1 MATAER
7 AFEVALG
14 FSKERAGDVEVGN
27 GFVKGRAAGH
37 VVEVGGSGFV
47 KTGAGHAGNVEVASG
62 FDINKKKAGN
72 VEIASNGFTTK
83 EKASDVEVAN
93 AFLTAKDDG
102 TGNVEVA
109 TNGVTTTQQK
119 AGDDAEVIIGNN
131 NGVVTTN
138 QARTG
143 DDAEVLH
150 DFSPLL
156 VVYKS
161 GRLERPLI
169 LPLVPP
175 GHDAATG
182 VVSKDVPLSGGSTFV
197 RLRLYLPPIAA
208 AENAKKKK
216 KKLPVVVY
224 FHGGGFV
231 IGSAAT
237 CVYHRTLN
245 DLSAACPAVAVSVD
259 YRLAPEHLL
268 PAAYDDSL
276 AALKWVLAASDPW
289 LAAHA
294 DMDRVFLAGDS
305 AGGNICHHLAMHP
318 DVVTRGLMIKGV
330 VLIHPW
336 FWGKEPIDGER
347 AHRRSS
353 SSGKGRGR
361 KTSLWEYVCP
371 DARDGVDDPRMNPTT
386 GPGAAGLE
394 RLACEKVMVCVAEG
408 DHLRWRGKAYA
419 AAAARAGK
427 EVETVESAGV
437 GHVFYLLDPD
447 MDEAREMIARIAG
460 FVNNDPDRKGAG
472 DQRDG
477 AAAATTAKSCLTIE

>member
-37 VVEVGGSGFV
+37 VVEVGSGGFI
-47 KTGAGHAGNVEVASG
+47 KTGAGHVVEVANGFAAAANKGRAGDDVEIANGFATKQAGPGNVEVASG
-62 FDINKKKAGN
+62 FVVDKKKA
-72 VEIASNGFTTK
+72 
-83 EKASDVEVAN
+83 
-93 AFLTAKDDG
+93 
-102 TGNVEVA
+102 GNVEVA
-109 TNGVTTTQQK
+109 TNGFTTNYKEKASDVQVANGFVTTKDDGAGNVEVTTTQEK
-119 AGDDAEVIIGNN
+119 AGDAQVIIGNN
-131 NGVVTTN
+131 GFTTTKE
-138 QARTG
+138 RTG
-143 DDAEVLH
+143 DDAEILH

-182 VVSKDVPLSGGSTFV
+182 VVSKDVPLSAGSTFA
-197 RLRLYLPPIAA
+197 RLYLPPA
-208 AENAKKKK
+208 AEKAKK

-237 CVYHRTLN
+237 CVYHRCLN
-245 DLSAACPAVAVSVD
+245 DLAAACPAVAVSVD

-294 DMDRVFLAGDS
+294 DLERVFLAGDS

-318 DVVTRGLMIKGV
+318 DVVTRGLRLIKGV

-353 SSGKGRGR
+353 SGKGGRRACGSTCAPTRATAWTTRG
-361 KTSLWEYVCP
+361 
-371 DARDGVDDPRMNPTT
+371 
-386 GPGAAGLE
+386 
-394 RLACEKVMVCVAEG
+394 
-408 DHLRWRGKAYA
+408 
-419 AAAARAGK
+419 
-427 EVETVESAGV
+427 
-437 GHVFYLLDPD
+437 
-447 MDEAREMIARIAG
+447 
-460 FVNNDPDRKGAG
+460 
-472 DQRDG
+472 
-477 AAAATTAKSCLTIE
+477 